1 MVPVYCPPWPGSLTI
16 LPIFNPS
23 ALMSERSPLEV
34 GLASW
39 TLISALL
46 VKDLRFFLLRLL
58 CSEMLGSEALQ
69 SEMPRS
75 EVAGPNFVCSAVLDA
90 GVADLVTGVTSGCRS
105 AGCRATTF
113 GSSPSSSA
121 STIFFVGPDV
131 DAD

>member
-1 MVPVYCPPWPGSLTI
+1 MTI

-69 SEMPRS
+69 PEMPRS
-75 EVAGPNFVCSAVLDA
+75 EVAGPNFLCSAVLDA
-90 GVADLVTGVTSGCRS
+90 GVAELGIGVTLGWRS
-105 AGCRATTF
+105 AGCRSTPF
-113 GSSPSSSA
+113 WSSPSSS
-121 STIFFVGPDV
+121 
-131 DAD
+131 